1 MKRRKAEAATTQ
13 QKQTSPAPPQR
24 PAPSPRKADRQPLP
38 ANQAPPL
45 NSRRGAFLLRN
56 AGQTFPAARTSPPSS
71 PDSTNSVNFP
81 NFLISLIAG
90 FGRLPNSPIHMIW
103 LTWMIWR
110 FSDFRFFRF
119 MGLWVL
125 QCGPALSLHPI
136 TKFCSLNKQIAHSAR
151 KHCVARYQNRNF
163 L

>member
-13 QKQTSPAPPQR
+13 QKQASPAPPQR

-45 NSRRGAFLLRN
+45 NSRRGAFVLGN
-56 AGQTFPAARTSPPSS
+56 VGQTFPAARTSPPSS
-71 PDSTNSVNFP
+71 PGSTNSANFP

-103 LTWMIWR
+103 LIWMIWR

-119 MGLWVL
+119 MGLWVY
-125 QCGPALSLHPI
+125 G
-136 TKFCSLNKQIAHSAR
+136 FCSAGQRFHYIQSQNFAHQTSKLLAAP
-151 KHCVARYQNRNF
+151 VNTA
-163 L
+163 

>member
-13 QKQTSPAPPQR
+13 QKQASPAPPQR

-45 NSRRGAFLLRN
+45 NSRRGAFLLGN

-71 PDSTNSVNFP
+71 PGSTNSANSANFP

-90 FGRLPNSPIHMIW
+90 FGRLPQFTHSYDLVNLDDLAVFGLPIFQIYG
-103 LTWMIWR
+103 
-110 FSDFRFFRF
+110 F
-119 MGLWVL
+119 MGFAVR
-125 QCGPALSLHPI
+125 ASAFI
-136 TKFCSLNKQIAHSAR
+136 TSNHKILLIKQA
-151 KHCVARYQNRNF
+151 NRSQRP
-163 L
+163 